1 MMTGNTITK
10 ADLSEVINQKVGL
23 LRAESVRLLEKV
35 LGEICDSLAAGEAV
49 KLSGF
54 GTFIVRSK
62 SDHRA

>member
-54 GTFIVRSK
+54 GTFIVHSK